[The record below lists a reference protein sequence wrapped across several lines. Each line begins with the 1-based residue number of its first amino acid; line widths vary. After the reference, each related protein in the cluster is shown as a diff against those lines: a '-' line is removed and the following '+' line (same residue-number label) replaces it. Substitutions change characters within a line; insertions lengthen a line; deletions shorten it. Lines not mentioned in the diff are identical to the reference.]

1 MRHAVL
7 GAGGVG
13 GLIGA
18 ALARAGHEVVLLL
31 RAESHA
37 EYGGRMR
44 VDSVVLGSFEVDVTA
59 ATALDREVDVLWI
72 TPKATQLEA
81 ALEVVPPEAAGAAT
95 VVPLLNGLDHV
106 QLLRSRFGDGS
117 VLPGVIY
124 VESER
129 AAVGRIAQ
137 KSSFAL
143 VELAPHPLA
152 DALGAELEDAGLSC
166 AVGASEAA
174 VLLRKLATL
183 GPVALTT
190 TALQAPLSA
199 VMRDPVWRGRIE
211 ASMREV
217 AAVAAAEGVHFDVE
231 AALALCDGAG
241 DVRSSMQKDREARLP
256 LELDA
261 IGGAILRAS
270 RRHGLEAPA
279 TQELVDLIAR
289 ASGER

>member
-18 ALARAGHEVVLLL
+18 ALARAGHDVVLLM
-31 RAESHA
+31 RPESRA
-37 EYGGRMR
+37 EYGGRVR
-44 VDSVVLGSFEVDVTA
+44 VDSIVLGTFEVDVPA
-59 ATALDREVDVLWI
+59 ATTLERDVDVLWV

-81 ALEVVPPEAAGAAT
+81 ALELVPAKSAEGAT

-106 QLLRSRFGDGS
+106 ALLRSRYGDAS

-129 AAVGRIAQ
+129 VGVGRIVQ
-137 KSSFAL
+137 KSAFAL

-152 DALGAELEDAGLSC
+152 GALSAELEDAGLSC
-166 AVGASEAA
+166 AIGASEAA

-199 VMRDPVWRGRIE
+199 VMRDPLWRSRIE

-217 AAVAAAEGVHFDVE
+217 AAVAAAEGVEFDVE
-231 AALALCDGAG
+231 ATLALCDGAG
-241 DVRSSMQKDREARLP
+241 DMRSSMQKDREAGLP

-261 IGGAILRAS
+261 IGGAILRAAG
-270 RRHGLEAPA
+270 RHGLDAPA
-279 TQELVDLIAR
+279 TKALVDEIAAGTR
-289 ASGER
+289 S